1 MSYLELKGVGK
12 EFITRDGGKFVALQD
27 VNLQIQAGEFV
38 SIIGHSGCGKSTL
51 LNLVAGL
58 ADVTTGD
65 ITLEGK
71 VVRGPGPER
80 MVAFQNHSLL
90 PWLTI
95 RENVALAVNQVH
107 RSKTPAERKQI
118 VDTHIDMVHLTRAQ
132 DRLPSQVSGGMKQRC
147 GIARALST
155 RPKVLLLDEPFGALD
170 ALTRANLQ
178 DELVKIWEKERIT
191 VVMITHDVEEALL
204 LSDRIVMMSNGPAAK
219 VAEIMKVD
227 LPRPRERLVMVD
239 HPSYYRQ
246 RGELLYFLNKC
257 KKAKAGKAVVQAPKT
272 RPAVVPGG
280 IERPEITVGFVPL
293 LDSAPFA
300 VAKEEGFFAQC
311 GLDVTL
317 SREPNW
323 KTVADGVR
331 EGRLD
336 ASQMVAG
343 LPLAESLGLGGR
355 VSPTSTAMTLS
366 RGGNA
371 ITFGNFLREAGVT
384 DQPSLREFLR
394 THRPGQKGPLVFGV
408 VHPASMQNLMLRAW
422 LAAADIDPDAELT
435 IKVVP
440 PPQMVANLQLGNIVG
455 YCAGEPWNVRSVR
468 AGIGFVPLTDAEVW
482 PTHPEKVLGVS
493 SAWAEANPK
502 THVALV
508 KALLMACARCDDPA
522 YRKERLPEIL
532 ARDAYVGG
540 DAGDFAACLTG
551 PYDHGDGRSS
561 TKDDFVTFSRGNAN
575 LSRSNEASWILSQM
589 VRWNLV
595 SPPPSESELLSK
607 VYLESV
613 LREAASQANVAI
625 GPQDTSPL
633 SLPPALS
640 SESTGGARYLGSPKL
655 QGEPTAAE

>member
-12 EFITRDGGKFVALQD
+12 EFTTRDGGTFVALKD
-27 VNLQIQAGEFV
+27 VNLEIQAGEFV

-58 ADVTTGD
+58 AEHTAGT

-71 VVRGPGPER
+71 AVRGPGPER

-95 RENVALAVNQVH
+95 RQNVALAVDQVH
-107 RSKTPAERKQI
+107 RNKTPAERKQI

-132 DRLPSQVSGGMKQRC
+132 DRLPGQVSGGMKQRC

-170 ALTRANLQ
+170 ALTRATLQ
-178 DELVKIWEKERIT
+178 DELVKIWEKDRIT

-204 LSDRIVMMSNGPAAK
+204 LSDRIVMMSNGPSAR

-227 LPRPRERLVMVD
+227 LPRPRARLEMVD

-246 RGELLYFLNKC
+246 RGELLYFLNRCRKE
-257 KKAKAGKAVVQAPKT
+257 KAGKVAVTAPKE
-272 RPAVVPGG
+272 RKAPVPGG
-280 IERPEITVGFVPL
+280 IERPELTIGFVPL

-300 VAKEEGFFAQC
+300 VAKAEGFFEQC

-323 KTVADGVR
+323 KTIADGVR
-331 EGRLD
+331 DGRLD
-336 ASQMVAG
+336 AAQMVAG
-343 LPLAESLGLGGR
+343 MPLAQSLGLGGN
-355 VSPTSTAMTLS
+355 VFATSTAMTLS

-371 ITFGNFLREAGVT
+371 VTFGNFLKEAGVT
-384 DQPSLREFLR
+384 DQASLRDFLR
-394 THRPGQKGPLVFGV
+394 AHRAGEKGPLVFGV
-408 VHPASMQNLMLRAW
+408 VQPASMQNLILRAW
-422 LAAADIDPDAELT
+422 LAAADIDPDTEVT
-435 IKVVP
+435 IKVIP

-468 AGIGFVPLTDAEVW
+468 AGIGFVPLTDADLW

-493 SAWAEANPK
+493 SAWAAANPK

-508 KALLMACARCDDPA
+508 KALLMACERCDDPA
-522 YRKERLPEIL
+522 FRKERLPDIL

-551 PYDHGDGRSS
+551 PYDHGDGRS
-561 TKDDFVTFSRGNAN
+561 TVKTDFITFSAGGSAN
-575 LSRSNEASWILSQM
+575 LCRTNECSWILSQL
-589 VRWNLV
+589 VRWGLV
-595 SPPPSESELLSK
+595 SPPANESELLSG
-607 VYLESV
+607 VYLEGV
-613 LREAASQANVAI
+613 LREAAGQANVAI
-625 GPQDTSPL
+625 GAQETLPL
-633 SLPPALS
+633 PLPPALS
-640 SESTGGARYLGSPKL
+640 LAKAGTRYAASTTLR
-655 QGEPTAAE
+655 GEPTAAD